1 MYNSANVNGPNGD
14 PGQKASKAPSGSMRR
29 LVIRLGV
36 LTATILL
43 TAGAAELLL
52 RTFMPVRL
60 AGYQRAYQ
68 YDADLGYRLR
78 SNMYYLNTTDFQA
91 ELRTNE
97 IGTVNFQDSFD
108 NYETLV
114 FTLGDSF
121 TQGTGVRPDAAY
133 PFQLDLFLNADS
145 DGYQPRFGIVNLGLA
160 AFGMEQSMV
169 ALQRF
174 REDVGTPCYVLF
186 LGSSNDYDDDQLFL
200 SGYRHGHIVEGSPT
214 WGAWVAPLQRL
225 TLDFEIGK
233 RIKIGASKLRRMAS
247 LPRTMKA
254 AEAATED
261 GTAIRTTQIH
271 TFKDNVAKL
280 EAKRFERL
288 LQMSRDMG
296 AELIVSWTGWD
307 GAQSNAYSWLRR
319 WAHER
324 GVRFADWQPRVMSMK
339 EAIPSLR
346 FNNPHSAG
354 HYQTWVNRL
363 IADTYGEQIL
373 AAEADSTEKQASLG
387 ETP

>member
-1 MYNSANVNGPNGD
+1 MPVKGLEGP
-14 PGQKASKAPSGSMRR
+14 QGSMRR
-29 LVIRLGV
+29 CAIRLGV
-36 LTATILL
+36 LTATVLL
-43 TAGAAELLL
+43 TVGAAELLL

-78 SNMYYLNTTDFQA
+78 SNMYYLRTTDFQA
-91 ELRTNE
+91 ELRTNG
-97 IGTVNFQDSFD
+97 IGSINFQESFD

-121 TQGTGVRPDAAY
+121 TQGTGLRPDAAY

-145 DGYQPRFGIVNLGLA
+145 DGYDPRFGIVNLGLA

-169 ALQRF
+169 ALERF
-174 REDVGTPCYVLF
+174 RKDVGTPRYVLF
-186 LGSSNDYDDDQLFL
+186 LGSKNDYDDGQLFL

-214 WGAWVAPLQRL
+214 FGAWVAPLQWL

-233 RIKIGASKLRRMAS
+233 RVKIGAGKLRRMAS
-247 LPRTMKA
+247 LPRKMKA
-254 AEAATED
+254 AEAAIED
-261 GTAIRTTQIH
+261 GTATRTRQIQPV
-271 TFKDNVAKL
+271 KDNVAKL

-288 LQMSRDMG
+288 LQMSRDMD

-307 GAQSNAYSWLRR
+307 GTQSDAYSWLRS
-319 WAHER
+319 WAEER
-324 GVRFADWQPRVMSMK
+324 GIRFADWQPRAMSMK

-373 AAEADSTEKQASLG
+373 AAEAERTAKPASLAK
-387 ETP
+387 TP